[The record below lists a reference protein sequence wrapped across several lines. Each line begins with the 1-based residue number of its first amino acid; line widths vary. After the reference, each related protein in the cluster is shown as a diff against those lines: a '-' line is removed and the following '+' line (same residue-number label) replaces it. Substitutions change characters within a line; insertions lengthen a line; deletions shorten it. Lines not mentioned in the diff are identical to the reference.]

1 VNSRKRIA
9 GLGSTA
15 GSRPYDPAMTAPAT
29 HEPTPDPETSP
40 TPAPVDGT
48 LADRSGERGQGM
60 VEYAFIL
67 ILIAMAVLVA
77 LQVLGHSAN
86 TLYSNISNG
95 LRVATGG

>member
-1 VNSRKRIA
+1 MR
-9 GLGSTA
+9 
-15 GSRPYDPAMTAPAT
+15 
-29 HEPTPDPETSP
+29 
-40 TPAPVDGT
+40 
-48 LADRSGERGQGM
+48 DRSDERGQGM

-77 LQVLGHSAN
+77 VQVLGHSTN